1 MRGGDDS
8 PALGAFQQVGSI
20 EYLAGPDA
28 PNDPHD
34 TAVAELPRTLG
45 ALRRSTAGN
54 PERVLRSV
62 KDELRSNL
70 VARLRQQSTIFP
82 GLVGYD
88 DSVVPQLVNAL
99 LARHHFI
106 LLGLRGQAK
115 SRILRALALLLDD
128 AIPVVEGSEVN
139 DNPYQPISR
148 FARNRLAEAGDDT
161 PIAWVGRDSRYVE
174 KLATPDVTIADIIG
188 DVDPIR
194 AARGGHVL
202 SDELT
207 MHYGMLP
214 RANRGIFA
222 LNELPDLA
230 GKVQVGLFNIMQEG
244 DVQITG
250 SPVRLP
256 LDVLLCFTANPEDY
270 TARGKIITPLKDRIG
285 SEITTHYP
293 DSVDLGMQITE
304 QEAWTERG
312 LIEVRVPDF
321 LAEVIER
328 VAFEARTDKRVDKR
342 SGVSQRM
349 PISLLE
355 GVVSNA
361 EQRALQL
368 GEGEAVPR
376 LSDLYA
382 ALPAIT
388 GKIELE
394 YEGELIGAAAIARE
408 LIRRAA
414 EATFRSRAG
423 GANTDEPVMWFDE
436 GGALQVADEVDSAS
450 MYAAFN
456 TVPGLVSLVHRVG
469 LARDD
474 DEATAVAGCELVLE
488 ALVARRK
495 ISRSDTGQYGRA
507 NPDGRRRPDQDLFG
521 GGMSA

>member
-1 MRGGDDS
+1 M
-8 PALGAFQQVGSI
+8 AA
-20 EYLAGPDA
+20 A
-28 PNDPHD
+28 PNDFLQNP
-34 TAVAELPRTLG
+34 AVAEQPRTLG
-45 ALRRSTAGN
+45 ALRRSHLGS
-54 PERVLRSV
+54 PDRVLRSV
-62 KDELRSNL
+62 KDELRENL
-70 VARLRQQSTIFP
+70 IARLRDGTPLFP
-82 GLVGYD
+82 GVVGYE
-88 DSVVPQLVNAL
+88 DSVVPQIVNAV

-115 SRILRALALLLDD
+115 SRILRALASLLDE
-128 AIPVVEGSEVN
+128 AIPIVAGSEVN
-139 DNPYQPISR
+139 DNPYTPISR
-148 FARNRLAEAGDDT
+148 FARSLLEEAGDDT
-161 PIAWVGRDSRYVE
+161 PIAWVGRDARYVE

-244 DVQITG
+244 DVQIKG
-250 SPVRLP
+250 YPVRLP

-285 SEITTHYP
+285 SEVTTHYP
-293 DSVDLGMQITE
+293 ESVELGMQITQ
-304 QEAWTERG
+304 QEAWADRG
-312 LIEVRVPDF
+312 LVPVRVPDF
-321 LAEVIER
+321 VAEVIER
-328 VAFEARTDKRVDKR
+328 VAFEARTDKRVDRR

-361 EQRALQL
+361 ERRAIQL
-368 GEGEAVPR
+368 GEEEAVPR

-394 YEGELIGAAAIARE
+394 YEGELVGAASIARE

-414 EATFRSRAG
+414 EATFRARAG

-436 GGALQVADEVDSAS
+436 GGALQVADDVDTAS
-450 MYAAFN
+450 MYEAFQ
-456 TVPGLVSLVHRVG
+456 TVPGLLLLVHHVG
-469 LARDD
+469 LARNRDR
-474 DEATAVAGCELVLE
+474 ATAVAACELVLE

-507 NPDGRRRPDQDLFG
+507 HPEARRRPEDHFG
-521 GGMSA
+521 GGLSA

>member
-1 MRGGDDS
+1 MTR
-8 PALGAFQQVGSI
+8 
-20 EYLAGPDA
+20 
-28 PNDPHD
+28 
-34 TAVAELPRTLG
+34 TVAEPPRTLG
-45 ALRRSTAGN
+45 ALRRTATGT
-54 PERVLRSV
+54 PDRVLRSV
-62 KDELRSNL
+62 RDELRANL
-70 VARLRQQSTIFP
+70 IARLRDNAPIFP
-82 GLVGYD
+82 GVVGYD
-88 DSVVPQLVNAL
+88 DSVVPQIVNAI

-115 SRILRALALLLDD
+115 SRILRALSSLLDPE
-128 AIPVVEGSEVN
+128 IPIVEGSEVN
-139 DNPYQPISR
+139 DNPYAPISR
-148 FARNRLAEAGDDT
+148 FARNRLNEAGDDT
-161 PIAWVGRDSRYVE
+161 PIAWVGRDARYVE

-244 DVQITG
+244 DVQIKG
-250 SPVRLP
+250 YPVRLP

-293 DSVDLGMQITE
+293 DSVDLGMQITA
-304 QEAWTERG
+304 QEAWADRG
-312 LIEVRVPDF
+312 LVPVRIPDF
-321 LAEVIER
+321 VSEVIER
-328 VAFEARTDKRVDKR
+328 VAFEARTDKRIDRR

-355 GVVSNA
+355 SVVSSA
-361 EQRALQL
+361 ERRAIQL
-368 GEGEAVPR
+368 DEREAVPR

-414 EATFRSRAG
+414 EATFRARAG
-423 GANTDEPVMWFDE
+423 GANTDEPVVWFEE
-436 GGALQVADEVDSAS
+436 GGALQVADDVDTAS
-450 MYAAFN
+450 MYDAFQ
-456 TVPGLVSLVHRVG
+456 TVPGLVPLVHYVG
-469 LARDD
+469 LARDGD
-474 DEATAVAGCELVLE
+474 PAQAVAACELVLE

-495 ISRSDTGQYGRA
+495 ISRSDAGQYGRA
-507 NPDGRRRPDQDLFG
+507 HPEGRRRPDQDLFG
-521 GGMSA
+521 GGLSA